1 MRRIVFSRP
10 SCFNCVIKMKFSINF
25 EFWYQ
30 IKAMTVR
37 NILIKRREMKK
48 TLSVSILNV
57 KKLLKCIDNTN
68 LLCLGNRYSNLYIR
82 TFSCNQTI
90 DT

>member
-1 MRRIVFSRP
+1 MRRTVFSCP
-10 SCFNCVIKMKFSINF
+10 SCFNSVIKMKFSINF

-30 IKAMTVR
+30 IKAMTIR

-57 KKLLKCIDNTN
+57 IKILKCMDNIN
-68 LLCLGNRYSNLYIR
+68 L
-82 TFSCNQTI
+82 
-90 DT
+90 